1 MGQSPKGKSYNQ
13 EGIGT
18 PLLNGPADYENGWLK
33 ANTFTNEP
41 TRLCKKD
48 DLVLCIRA
56 TIGNLVYSEK
66 EFCLGRGV
74 AAVRPFS
81 SELSEYVYYL
91 LEREI
96 EIFKVRASGSIIK
109 GIIKE
114 DLVSAKVPV
123 PNSQKIKSFSNII
136 KPHFDKIRLNK
147 NENNRL
153 AELRDWLLPILMNG
167 QVTVKP

>member
-1 MGQSPKGKSYNQ
+1 
-13 EGIGT
+13 
-18 PLLNGPADYENGWLK
+18 
-33 ANTFTNEP
+33 
-41 TRLCKKD
+41 
-48 DLVLCIRA
+48 
-56 TIGNLVYSEK
+56 
-66 EFCLGRGV
+66 
-74 AAVRPFS
+74 
-81 SELSEYVYYL
+81 L

-96 EIFKVRASGSIIK
+96 EIFKVRTSGSIIK